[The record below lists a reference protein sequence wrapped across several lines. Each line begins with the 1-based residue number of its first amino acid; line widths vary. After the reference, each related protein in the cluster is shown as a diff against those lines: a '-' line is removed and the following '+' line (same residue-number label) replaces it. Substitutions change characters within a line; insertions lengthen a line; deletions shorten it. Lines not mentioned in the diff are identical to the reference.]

1 MEDLKHMW
9 KLLFGGKVTETLDNC
24 AKCITNLDTCIYRT
38 GGVGVVKSEMVAPT
52 SLGVIDSFPS

>member
-1 MEDLKHMW
+1 MEDVKHMW

-38 GGVGVVKSEMVAPT
+38 GGASVSLKVKWLLRPH
-52 SLGVIDSFPS
+52 